1 MKTILE
7 PQKKI
12 PVIDEAD
19 VVVVGGGPAGIG
31 AALASARNG
40 AKTMLLERFGSLGGL
55 QTQGFNAS
63 FSFIDPEIQGGVIS
77 DIIYGLK
84 RNGGLIRDT
93 SADTRIGKGMGGI
106 FFDIESYK
114 FLLDNLILEAGVKP
128 MYHVFGA
135 SAIKENHKIKAVI
148 IESKEGRQAILG
160 KVIVDTTGS
169 ADIAWKSGAPCLD
182 EGFPRGPK
190 KGRHSGFGYTF
201 FFGGVDYAKLKAF
214 RKENPE
220 EWGGLFGGRE
230 LIKKSK
236 ANRTLYGNRA
246 AFLLSEIWGHGSI
259 WILGPQYPLPMGH
272 HGWLTADI
280 TDGEIDLRKQA
291 WSMYHL
297 LKKNVPGF
305 EKSYIEK
312 TPNSL
317 MLRDTHRLL
326 GEYVLTEKDMRQGKA
341 FADSIAISNMCPD
354 VFGPDDEH
362 EWMGDIPP
370 YDIPYRCLVSKE
382 TENLLAAGSTMST
395 DFITF
400 CATRYCTPSVCTGQA
415 AGTAAAL
422 SARNN
427 VSPKRLEVKLLQD
440 TLSRQGAR
448 VSVKYLAKSVFNEY
462 QKKAQQAQER
472 IKSHAF

>member
-19 VVVVGGGPAGIG
+19 VIVVGGGPAGIG

-40 AKTMLLERFGSLGGL
+40 AKTILLERFGSLGGL

-148 IESKEGRQAILG
+148 IESKEGRQAVLG

-236 ANRTLYGNRA
+236 ANGALYGNRA

-259 WILGPQYPLPMGH
+259 WILGPQYPLPRGH

-280 TDGEIDLRKQA
+280 TSGEIDLRKQA

-297 LKKNVPGF
+297 LRKNVPGF

-326 GEYVLTEKDMRQGKA
+326 GEYVLTEKDMRQGKV

-370 YDIPYRCLVSKE
+370 YDIPYRCLLSKE
-382 TENLLAAGSTMST
+382 TENLLAAGSTMSA

-422 SARNN
+422 SAKNN

-440 TLSRQGAR
+440 TLSGQGAR
-448 VSVKYLAKSVFNEY
+448 ISVKHLAKSVFNEY

-472 IKSHAF
+472 IRNHAF

>member
-1 MKTILE
+1 MKSIIE

-19 VVVVGGGPAGIG
+19 VIVVGGGPAGIG
-31 AALASARNG
+31 AALAAARNG
-40 AKTMLLERFGSLGGL
+40 AKTILLEQFNSLGGM

-114 FLLDNLILEAGVKP
+114 FLLDNMILEAGVKP

-135 SAIKENHKIKAVI
+135 SAVKEGKTLKAVI
-148 IESKEGRQAILG
+148 IESKEGRQAVTG

-169 ADIAWKSGAPCLD
+169 ADIAWKSGAPCMD
-182 EGFPRGPK
+182 EGFPSGPK

-214 RKENPE
+214 RKEHPE
-220 EWGGLFGGRE
+220 EWGGLWGGRE

-236 ANRTLYGNRA
+236 ADGTLYGNRA
-246 AFLLSEIWGHGSI
+246 AFLLSEIWGRGSI
-259 WILGPQYPLPMGH
+259 WILGPQYALPMGH
-272 HGWLTADI
+272 HGWLTTDI
-280 TDGEIDLRKQA
+280 TNGEIDLRKQA
-291 WSMYHL
+291 WSMFNL

-312 TPNSL
+312 TPNSM

-362 EWMGDIPP
+362 AWLGDIPP
-370 YDIPYRCLVSKE
+370 YDIPYRCLISKE
-382 TENLLAAGSTMST
+382 TENLLSAGSSMST

-422 SARNN
+422 SAKNN
-427 VSPKRLEVKLLQD
+427 VSPKKLDVKLLQD

-448 VSVKYLAKSVFNEY
+448 ISIKYLPKSVFTEY

-472 IKSHAF
+472 IKQHAF

>member
-1 MKTILE
+1 MI
-7 PQKKI
+7 
-12 PVIDEAD
+12 
-19 VVVVGGGPAGIG
+19 VVGGGPAGIG

-40 AKTMLLERFGSLGGL
+40 AKTILLERFGSLGGL

-148 IESKEGRQAILG
+148 IESKEGRQAVLG

-220 EWGGLFGGRE
+220 EWGGFVWRPGTDQEVQGQWNALWKPGRFPFE
-230 LIKKSK
+230 RDLGSWIDLDSGSPVSF
-236 ANRTLYGNRA
+236 AQGTSRVAHRGHHQRGNRSA
-246 AFLLSEIWGHGSI
+246 EAGLVHVQSFKEECPGLREIV
-259 WILGPQYPLPMGH
+259 Y
-272 HGWLTADI
+272 
-280 TDGEIDLRKQA
+280 
-291 WSMYHL
+291 
-297 LKKNVPGF
+297 
-305 EKSYIEK
+305 
-312 TPNSL
+312 
-317 MLRDTHRLL
+317 
-326 GEYVLTEKDMRQGKA
+326 
-341 FADSIAISNMCPD
+341 
-354 VFGPDDEH
+354 
-362 EWMGDIPP
+362 
-370 YDIPYRCLVSKE
+370 
-382 TENLLAAGSTMST
+382 
-395 DFITF
+395 
-400 CATRYCTPSVCTGQA
+400 
-415 AGTAAAL
+415 
-422 SARNN
+422 
-427 VSPKRLEVKLLQD
+427 
-440 TLSRQGAR
+440 
-448 VSVKYLAKSVFNEY
+448 
-462 QKKAQQAQER
+462 
-472 IKSHAF
+472 